1 MHAAG
6 QWLLVV
12 AAFTAV
18 GEEQLEVVA
27 AADAPLMVAIG
38 HEAGASCWAAT
49 VQGEKRSTCCWLRG
63 ETMTAACWCLRRRQ
77 LLAGGEEMRR
87 QLVGEGGGSARG
99 EERKKE
105 VNEKG
110 K

>member
-27 AADAPLMVAIG
+27 AANAPLMVAIG

-49 VQGEKRSTCCWLRG
+49 V
-63 ETMTAACWCLRRRQ
+63 
-77 LLAGGEEMRR
+77 
-87 QLVGEGGGSARG
+87 
-99 EERKKE
+99 
-105 VNEKG
+105 
-110 K
+110 